1 MLMAQSDI
9 SFQCGVEVS
18 KNRILVVVFPG
29 SGCEV
34 TKHWIPVGI
43 ADLVDGKPG

>member
-1 MLMAQSDI
+1 
-9 SFQCGVEVS
+9 
-18 KNRILVVVFPG
+18 VVVFPG

-43 ADLVDGKPG
+43 ADLVDGKPGWRARHLLAAGKTWTRV